1 MFFKYFL
8 NIIHLGLIILLLI
21 YPYIISK
28 NYLYDAC
35 YIFLFIFG
43 KLSWILCKDEC
54 YISYLFKK
62 IENPDYILGN
72 NSRELSDITKIY
84 KNKYLQCIM
93 TVLVILFPIIY
104 AINIIIVNLRSNI
117 IPKLLMYLMIL
128 FYFIYLYY
136 VHFIKRIIIYNN
148 RKNILINLFK
158 FIYFIFL
165 IYIIYNFFI
174 IF

>member
-8 NIIHLGLIILLLI
+8 NIIHIGLIILLLI

-28 NYLYDAC
+28 NYLYDTC

-62 IENPDYILGN
+62 IDNPNYVLGD

-84 KNKYLQCIM
+84 KNKYLQYIM
-93 TVLVILFPIIY
+93 SGLVILFPIIY

-117 IPKLLMYLMIL
+117 IQKLLMYLIII

-136 VHFIKRIIIYNN
+136 VHFIKANSSNN
-148 RKNILINLFK
+148 NSKLINLFK

-165 IYIIYNFFI
+165 IYVIYNFFI
-174 IF
+174 IFL